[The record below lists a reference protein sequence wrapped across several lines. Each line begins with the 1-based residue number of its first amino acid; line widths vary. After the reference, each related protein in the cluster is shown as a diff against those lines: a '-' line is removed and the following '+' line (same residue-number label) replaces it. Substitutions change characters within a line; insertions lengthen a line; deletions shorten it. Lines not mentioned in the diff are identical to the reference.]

1 MKMMSGEIYL
11 FSPILKHLSETQV
24 AELEQ
29 CNCIFKKEK
38 KKSGI

>member
-1 MKMMSGEIYL
+1 MMSAKISL
-11 FSPILKHLSETQV
+11 FSPILKHLSKTQV

-29 CNCIFKKEK
+29 SSCIFKKEK